1 LDRAKKVGFHLKLG
15 RDSELKGRV
24 CISSSYR
31 KTTYYDEF
39 GFAELI
45 ERARFGF
52 LPLDMASKYSI
63 NRLIDSR
70 NCLELIQRG
79 FVIPS

>member
-1 LDRAKKVGFHLKLG
+1 LIRNRINAKMIRYLLTRADKAGSNLQFAK
-15 RDSELKGRV
+15 V

-31 KTTYYDEF
+31 KTTYFDQF
-39 GFAELI
+39 GFAGLI

-52 LPLDMASKYSI
+52 LPLDMAAKYSI

-70 NCLELIQRG
+70 NC
-79 FVIPS
+79 